1 MSGGKPMRP
10 EEIQLNKISYSDVKT
25 LDNGAKIC
33 YLNYDGGPLYIQS
46 PELTLPFDSTYYQ
59 EGSDGGKV
67 PVKVN
72 VPIKN
77 APESSQVKLFHDS
90 LVSLDKKIM
99 NDASENSLAWFKKK
113 SLTLDTIENLYTPQ
127 IRVSVDAETGEPND
141 KWDPQFPFKVVKRKN
156 KWLCKFY
163 DDSKTKMNLVCDEA
177 NDGSELVNKLKK
189 GSKVKLLIKCMGIWI
204 ASGKFGCTWRAEQMI
219 ITTPESLDDFAF
231 RSDEEEDHEGLGS
244 DDEDED
250 DEDDEEV
257 VQPKKRTTK

>member
-1 MSGGKPMRP
+1 MSSGKPMKP
-10 EEIQLNKISYSDVKT
+10 EEIEHSKVSYSDVKT

-33 YLNYDGGPLYIQS
+33 YLNYDGGPLYIQT
-46 PELTLPFDSTYYQ
+46 PELSLPFDSTYYP

-77 APESSQVKLFHDS
+77 ADDGSAMKNFHDA
-90 LVSLDKKIM
+90 LIKLDTKIM
-99 NDASENSLAWFKKK
+99 KDASENSLAWFKKK
-113 SLTLDTIENLYTPQ
+113 SLSLDTIENLYTPQ

-141 KWDPQFPFKVVKRKN
+141 KWDPQFPFKIVKRKN
-156 KWLCKFY
+156 KWMCKFY
-163 DDSKTKMNLVCDEA
+163 DESKSKMSIDCSDV

-219 ITTPESLDDFAF
+219 VTTPESLDDFAF
-231 RSDEEEDHEGLGS
+231 RSDDEDEEHSNFIDS
-244 DDEDED
+244 DDEE
-250 DEDDEEV
+250 EEV
-257 VQPKKRTTK
+257 VQPKKRSVKGEN